1 MAIKRALIT
10 FAHRLARGVHVASRL
25 ALQVMHRDIK
35 PRNVFI
41 HKGVLKLGDL
51 GLSKQAVQGAA
62 QKHTVCGSP
71 IYAAPSKAPTTSR
84 CTVVA
89 CAVALQYDEAQPLYS
104 RPRLI
109 L

>member
-1 MAIKRALIT
+1 M
-10 FAHRLARGVHVASRL
+10 
-25 ALQVMHRDIK
+25 MHRDIK

-71 IYAAPSKAPTTSR
+71 IYAAPE
-84 CTVVA
+84 VHVGVA
-89 CAVALQYDEAQPLYS
+89 YDLGVDIWCVA
-104 RPRLI
+104 
-109 L
+109 